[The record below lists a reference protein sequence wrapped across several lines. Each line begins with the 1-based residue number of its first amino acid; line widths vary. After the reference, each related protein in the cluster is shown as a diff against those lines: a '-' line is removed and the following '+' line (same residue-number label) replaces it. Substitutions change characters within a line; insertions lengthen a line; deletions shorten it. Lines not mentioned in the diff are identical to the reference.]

1 MATINQSPA
10 SQSSV
15 SLSAI
20 TFDALI
26 ASGTPSRSRRNTVG
40 SPSVAASFGSGSGS
54 GAAGPVVPTSGQIW
68 PSGF

>member
-10 SQSSV
+10 GQSSV

-20 TFDALI
+20 TFNAL
-26 ASGTPSRSRRNTVG
+26 AATGTPSRSRRNTVG
-40 SPSVAASFGSGSGS
+40 SLSVAASI
-54 GAAGPVVPTSGQIW
+54 GAAGGGGGGGPVVPTTGQIW